1 MGGRYEIRG
10 RMSGLCPFDDGEFTD
25 SLLRALA
32 LLVRFSIK
40 YRIVQFTVRKEPMRC
55 EDCADG
61 ECPSRVRKSSEWS

>member
-25 SLLRALA
+25 SLLRALV

-40 YRIVQFTVRKEPMRC
+40 YRIVQFTVR
-55 EDCADG
+55 
-61 ECPSRVRKSSEWS
+61 

>member
-1 MGGRYEIRG
+1 MGGKYEVRG
-10 RMSGLCPFDDGEFTD
+10 AMSGLCPFWDGQFTN
-25 SLLRALA
+25 SLLRALV

-55 EDCADG
+55 EVCADG